1 MIDAKNQFSNVS
13 EIKINK
19 RDFSQNTNTLN
30 KLNSSNNL
38 FDTIGNKNNFYET
51 CLINK
56 IMGENQMEK
65 NNFSKNKK
73 LKSDSNLKFNLF
85 FRKKSSLKLKPETE
99 ANEKKKRKERNLLNN
114 NNTEER
120 LISYSDS
127 LNSISI
133 RNNSKNS
140 SKNTS
145 KNNSPNRNDNSKELF
160 YDEKLIQ
167 KNKENLKK
175 KSKFKNSESK
185 ENEKKENNKKKN
197 QINNYNNI
205 ILFNVSKNK
214 NLNVKKKVTFF
225 FGDDKNNSENK
236 NENKSVNQNINF
248 ETFHFSIFGVKK
260 FKFFCC

>member
-160 YDEKLIQ
+160 YDEKSIQ
-167 KNKENLKK
+167 KNKENFK
-175 KSKFKNSESK
+175 KSKFKNSENK
-185 ENEKKENNKKKN
+185 EKEKKENKKKN

-236 NENKSVNQNINF
+236 NENKLVNQNINF

>member
-1 MIDAKNQFSNVS
+1 MKLNMIDAKNQFSNVS

-19 RDFSQNTNTLN
+19 RDFSQKTKTLN

-38 FDTIGNKNNFYET
+38 FDTIENKNNFYET
-51 CLINK
+51 CIINK
-56 IMGENQMEK
+56 IMGENQIEK
-65 NNFSKNKK
+65 KNFSKNKQ

-85 FRKKSSLKLKPETE
+85 FRKKSSLKLKPEIE
-99 ANEKKKRKERNLLNN
+99 ANEKKKRKERNLLN

-160 YDEKLIQ
+160 YDEKSIQ
-167 KNKENLKK
+167 KNKENFKK

-185 ENEKKENNKKKN
+185 E
-197 QINNYNNI
+197 
-205 ILFNVSKNK
+205 NVSKNK